1 MQFPKDFFKKEKR
14 CGFSVEE
21 MMKCA
26 WAANLEVLSEI
37 DFVCEK
43 YNIAYFADWGTLLGA
58 VRHQGY
64 IPWDDDIDICMPRN
78 DYVKFCK
85 IISEF
90 DNEIILTNARRD
102 ANWGE
107 YADRVSNVLG
117 TELRRAEIKKYHGFP
132 FRAGVDI
139 FILDYVP
146 RNDNEKKAWLMMLRY
161 VSSILLIRRLK
172 ENTDI
177 SEDEYEK
184 LDTDEKEQILLLKD
198 MTGLEN
204 INYNISN
211 QELLLLKDKISS
223 IYGDEDGDYLTQAY
237 FLASGKDFY
246 LPKSLYK
253 SSISLQFE
261 NMSIPVPNDYD
272 FVLKKEYGDDYMTP
286 IMGTMG
292 HEYPFYNELIR
303 EYAAKKGEKEDAAR
317 EFIYKIGPM
326 YWNRFINRDTKPY
339 NENVGQW
346 LNEKSNEHGKSWAAM
361 LEIYVELRKLCK
373 ENQIDLFVIG
383 STLSEI
389 THSEG
394 KFPITDDFHLAIFR
408 KDYVNFLKVIQ
419 EHLNPWF
426 DYRSIYT
433 HADHDDLAMY
443 VLTDGYLCTD
453 EEYKERFYGCDDI
466 VGLDIAIID
475 SVDKDGSKDAVR
487 MELARGLMQTAGVVS
502 TKPPYTDAELS
513 LVAEWKKIANIS
525 IDVEKNIK
533 NEFFKTA
540 DTMVSLCTEQ
550 SDKVRLNTSQLQNSG
565 TVYKREWF
573 DGTIDIDF
581 ATVKVAVPKGY
592 KEILKIDAM

>member
-1 MQFPKDFFKKEKR
+1 MQFPKEFFKKEER
-14 CGFSVEE
+14 WGFSVEE

-37 DFVCEK
+37 DYICK
-43 YNIAYFADWGTLLGA
+43 KNNIAYFADWGTLLGA

-64 IPWDDDIDICMPRN
+64 IPWDDDIDICMLRK
-78 DYVKFCK
+78 DYVRFCR
-85 IISEF
+85 IIPEF
-90 DNEIILTNARRD
+90 NKEITLTNVRVD
-102 ANWGE
+102 SDWGE
-107 YADRVSNVLG
+107 HADKVSNVLSS
-117 TELRRAEIKKYHGFP
+117 ELKRAELKKYHGFP

-146 RNDNEKKAWLMMLRY
+146 RRKSEEKAWLIMLQY
-161 VSSILLIRRLK
+161 ISSIFNIRNQK
-172 ENTDI
+172 IITNM
-177 SEDEYEK
+177 SEDGYER
-184 LDTDEKEQILLLKD
+184 LGIEEKEQIKILRD

-204 INYNISN
+204 VDYNISN
-211 QELLLLKDKISS
+211 KELLLLRDKISS
-223 IYGDEDGDYLTQAY
+223 LYGDEDGDYLTQAY

-253 SSISLQFE
+253 SSIRLHFE
-261 NMSIPVPNDYD
+261 NMSIPVPNEYD

-303 EYAAKKGEKEDAAR
+303 EYAAKKGEKEDTAR
-317 EFIYKIGPM
+317 KFIYKIGPM

-339 NENVGQW
+339 NENVDQW
-346 LNEKSNEHGKSWAAM
+346 LDGKNNEHEKNWAAM

-419 EHLNPWF
+419 EDLNPWF

-433 HADHDDLAMY
+433 HVDHDDLAMY

-453 EEYKERFYGCDDI
+453 EEYKERFYGCNNI
-466 VGLDIAIID
+466 VGLDITIID
-475 SVDKDGSKDAVR
+475 SVDKDGSKDAVK
-487 MELARGLMQTAGVVS
+487 MELARGLMQTANVVS
-502 TKPPYTDAELS
+502 TTPPYTDAELS
-513 LVAEWKKIANIS
+513 LVAEWEKMANIS

-533 NEFFKTA
+533 NEFLRTA
-540 DTMVSLCTEQ
+540 DAMVSLCTEK
-550 SDKVRLNTSQLQNSG
+550 SDKVRLTTSQLRDSD

-573 DGTIDIDF
+573 DDTIDIYF
-581 ATVKVAVPKGY
+581 ATVKVGVPKGY
-592 KEILKIDAM
+592 KEILKKDAM